1 MWHISYLYRN
11 PALRGGPRYT
21 GSMFKM
27 LFAISALA
35 VSVLGQAQNGTANE
49 GKVDKAAAYNFYT
62 VAHTYAIKAT
72 NAHERN
78 QGFIDKA
85 IENYRAAIKADPEAS
100 LAITELA
107 EITRTGHLRIQLH
120 PLLAPNR

>member
-1 MWHISYLYRN
+1 
-11 PALRGGPRYT
+11 
-21 GSMFKM
+21 MFRA

-35 VSVLGQAQNGTANE
+35 ISAWGQASDE
-49 GKVDKAAAYNFYT
+49 KVDKAAAYNFYT
-62 VAHTYAIKAT
+62 VAHTYAINAT

-78 QGFIDKA
+78 QEDIDKA

-107 EITRTGHLRIQLH
+107 EVTRTGRLRNQLH
-120 PLLAPNR
+120 PFLSPRR

>member
-1 MWHISYLYRN
+1 VWHISYLYRN